1 MTLRARLL
9 WLFLPL
15 LAISLAGVW
24 LLSGW
29 ILLDRFDRNDRQR
42 LYDDVRILSARL
54 DFEKKRYL
62 DIVRTYAWWDASYRY
77 ISHPTEHF
85 VEENLDL
92 DLIGHLG
99 FDFVVFLDDK
109 GRRVGER
116 WNQPRLENRS
126 GLDGSSP
133 ALEKLQ
139 EDVMR
144 RVSELGAVDTTAGPG
159 HSLNLWLQVDAVP
172 LLLLSV
178 PISDN
183 TGLAPPRGALVAG
196 VLFDASRRQRLE
208 EQLDAQLHLLPGT
221 PPGAGW
227 RALGTIGPNGTT
239 LIGPRELDDSSQRG
253 SLLYLDSRGE
263 PQFRIEISQARQA
276 YQQGREA
283 IRLFLGMA
291 LLIVLAALLMA
302 YLALEL
308 WIIRRVQRVHREV
321 AAIGG
326 ESTPTRLSDLG
337 HDEIGQLAGELNQ
350 MLARLEQSEARDRV
364 ILESIRDGYFET
376 DGQGNVMQINAAFC
390 RMLGYS
396 AEDVVGHTYRKLLD
410 PQDIERARDLRE
422 RVLHGEAEAGFITPI
437 KHRDGRRISFE
448 TRVSPVLDA
457 NGQFAG
463 MRGIL
468 RDISLQ
474 VAYQQRLLDLA
485 YRDTLTSLGNRKA
498 FSEQLP
504 QALQRCAKDTNV
516 ALLYIDLDHFKPVND
531 RLGHA
536 AGDAVLAE
544 VGKRLRESLRQPDL
558 AFRLG
563 GDEFA
568 VLVENADAST
578 AERLAARL
586 LESLNADY
594 HAAGQRLDFLS
605 ASIGIALYPDDAKDA
620 DALIQAADSAM
631 YQAKRERNRFAR
643 HTLS

>member
-15 LAISLAGVW
+15 LAASLAGVW

-77 ISHPTEHF
+77 MRQPTEAF

-99 FDFVVFLDDK
+99 FDFVMFLDPK
-109 GRRVGER
+109 GHPVAER
-116 WNQPRLENRS
+116 WNQQRLENHS
-126 GLDGSSP
+126 TLDGSSP
-133 ALEKLQ
+133 PLAQLQ
-139 EDVMR
+139 ADIMRKVMT
-144 RVSELGAVDTTAGPG
+144 LGVVDMAAGPG
-159 HSLNLWLQVDAVP
+159 HSLSQWLKIDGVP
-172 LLLLSV
+172 LMLTSV

-183 TGLAPPRGALVAG
+183 TGLAPPRGVLVAG
-196 VLFDASRRQRLE
+196 VVFDAERRRRLE
-208 EQLDAQLHLLPGT
+208 EQLDAQLQLLPGT
-221 PPGAGW
+221 PPADGW
-227 RALGTIGPNGTT
+227 RALGTIGPSGTT
-239 LIGPRELDDSSQRG
+239 LVGPRELANGKQRG
-253 SLLYLDSRGE
+253 ALLYLDSRGE
-263 PQFRIEISQARQA
+263 PQFRIEISQLRQA
-276 YQQGREA
+276 YEQGREA
-283 IRLFLGMA
+283 IQLFLGMA
-291 LLIVLAALLMA
+291 SLIVLAALLLA
-302 YLALEL
+302 YFALDL
-308 WIIRRVQRVHREV
+308 WVIRRVQRVNSEA

-326 ESTPTRLSDLG
+326 ESAPARLSDMG
-337 HDEIGQLAGELNQ
+337 RDEIGQLAGELNQ
-350 MLARLEQSEARDRV
+350 MLARLERSEARDRV

-376 DGQGNVMQINAAFC
+376 DGEGNVMQVNAAFC

-396 AEDVVGHTYRKLLD
+396 VEEVVGRSYRKLLD

-422 RVLHGEAEAGFITPI
+422 QVLQGEAETGFITPI

-457 NGQFAG
+457 QGQFAG

-485 YRDTLTSLGNRKA
+485 YRDTLTGLGNRKA

-504 QALQRCAKDTNV
+504 QALQRCAPKSNV

-531 RLGHA
+531 QFGHA

-568 VLVENADAST
+568 VLVESTDAPT

-594 HAAGQRLDFLS
+594 HAAGQCLDFLS
-605 ASIGIALYPDDAKDA
+605 ASIGIALYPGDAGEA
-620 DALIQAADSAM
+620 EALIQAADSAM
-631 YQAKRERNRFAR
+631 YQAKLERNRFAR
-643 HTLS
+643 HTPS